1 MFTLTFVFTNTH
13 GFRYNRWA
21 EHLGVLALHGD
32 DSAVADSSKA
42 DSSDADSA
50 STAASDAD
58 SVNADLTS
66 TDASEHTDSTNAD
79 SEYADSEHADSS
91 RSRNVNGVSDVVVA
105 SVEAHRDV
113 VSVKNVLV
121 RAVRRKELPT
131 LPTGA

>member
-13 GFRYNRWA
+13 GRRYNRWA
-21 EHLGVLALHGD
+21 EHLMVLALHGD

-42 DSSDADSA
+42 DSSDADST
-50 STAASDAD
+50 STDASDAD
-58 SVNADLTS
+58 SANADLTS
-66 TDASEHTDSTNAD
+66 TDASEHANSTNAD
-79 SEYADSEHADSS
+79 SDYADLEHADSS
-91 RSRNVNGVSDVVVA
+91 RSRNVNGVVVA

-121 RAVRRKELPT
+121 RAVRIKELPT